1 MANKIRVD
9 KLLTVDDTGMP
20 KAPDI
25 RQILDKDVQLL
36 WLRDKTKDKSQYIK
50 EVGVIYYLAD
60 PKGPCKQEGL
70 SDNEA
75 IEKAIENFD
84 LPVNY
89 KPDLLVWKLAKRYYE
104 AEITVAG
111 AAVETL
117 LRSIHN
123 VVLAANKMNEMLTDK
138 LNGELSI
145 EDSNTV
151 IGIMD
156 NLNKKTAELP
166 NIMKALNTAKENLLY
181 EEEQQI
187 ARGGVTILSSM
198 TEE

>member
-75 IEKAIENFD
+75 IKKAIENFD

-89 KPDLLVWKLAKRYYE
+89 KPDLLIWKLAKRYYE

-181 EEEQQI
+181 EEEQQT
-187 ARGGVTILSSM
+187 ARGGATILSSM

>member
-60 PKGPCKQEGL
+60 PKSPCKQEGL

-75 IEKAIENFD
+75 IKKAIENFD
-84 LPVNY
+84 LPTNY

-151 IGIMD
+151 ISIMD

-181 EEEQQI
+181 EEEQQT
-187 ARGGVTILSSM
+187 ARGGITILSSM

>member
-75 IEKAIENFD
+75 IKKAIENFD

-181 EEEQQI
+181 EEEQQT
-187 ARGGVTILSSM
+187 ARGGATILSSM

>member
-75 IEKAIENFD
+75 IKKAIENFD
-84 LPVNY
+84 LPDNY
-89 KPDLLVWKLAKRYYE
+89 KPDLLIWKLAKRYYE
-104 AEITVAG
+104 AEITIAG

-181 EEEQQI
+181 EEEQQT

>member
-75 IEKAIENFD
+75 IKKAIENFD

-123 VVLAANKMNEMLTDK
+123 VILAANKMNEMLTDK

-181 EEEQQI
+181 KEEQQT

>member
-36 WLRDKTKDKSQYIK
+36 WLRDKTKYKSQYIK

-75 IEKAIENFD
+75 IKKAIENFD

-145 EDSNTV
+145 EDSNTI

-181 EEEQQI
+181 EEEQQT